1 MKKLFKYLKPYK
13 IFAVMAPLM
22 MMLEVG
28 CDLVLPK
35 LMSVIVDCGITKTGI
50 ADVSKN
56 KLAADVMYIFH
67 GDGPY
72 DSMTLLVTFGII
84 MLSFVV
90 MGGIFGIICAY
101 MAARASQ
108 GAGNDITLL

>member
-50 ADVSKN
+50 ADVSK
-56 KLAADVMYIFH
+56 K
-67 GDGPY
+67 
-72 DSMTLLVTFGII
+72 
-84 MLSFVV
+84 
-90 MGGIFGIICAY
+90 
-101 MAARASQ
+101 
-108 GAGNDITLL
+108 